1 MNPQR
6 RVLAGQLLLLGGCA
20 VGLLQF
26 ALHFPFPGP
35 LVRPFLGPQERW
47 PEAQV
52 KEWAG
57 ASRSELDPGAKASH
71 FRADF
76 WDYFTRDPERAIPL
90 GDDVIVAPADGLF
103 RYHDRRDGKQF
114 VVIAL
119 SFWDVHVQRAPC
131 DGVVTKVEDV
141 GDEYMDGEGKD
152 LVYLKEK
159 VSPVQKVV
167 TMTTRWGEFKVRL
180 ITSLA
185 ATRLS
190 VFVKAGAKVKKGQRL
205 GHILAGSTVVLEM
218 PDSVALDGE
227 LQLMETR
234 VVGGET
240 VLHRGKRP

>member
-1 MNPQR
+1 MTPQR
-6 RVLAGQLLLLGGCA
+6 SVLTGQLFLLGACA
-20 VGLLQF
+20 VAVIQF
-26 ALHFPFPGP
+26 ALAFPFPGP
-35 LVRPFLGPQERW
+35 LVRPFLGPQDRW

-52 KEWAG
+52 KQWAE
-57 ASRSELDPGAKASH
+57 ASRRESDDGAKAGH

-76 WDYFTRDPERAIPL
+76 WAYFTRDPERVIPS
-90 GDDVIVAPADGLF
+90 GDDVLVAPADGLF

-119 SFWDVHVQRAPC
+119 SFWDVHVQRFPC
-131 DGVVTKVEDV
+131 AGVVTKVEDV

-159 VSPVQKVV
+159 VCPVQKVV
-167 TMTTRWGEFKVRL
+167 TMNTKWGEFKVRL

-185 ATRLS
+185 ATRLA
-190 VFVKAGAKVKKGQRL
+190 VFVEAGATVEKGQRL

-218 PDSVALDGE
+218 PDSIALDVN
-227 LQLMETR
+227 LQDR

-240 VLHRGKRP
+240 VLHGGKSK